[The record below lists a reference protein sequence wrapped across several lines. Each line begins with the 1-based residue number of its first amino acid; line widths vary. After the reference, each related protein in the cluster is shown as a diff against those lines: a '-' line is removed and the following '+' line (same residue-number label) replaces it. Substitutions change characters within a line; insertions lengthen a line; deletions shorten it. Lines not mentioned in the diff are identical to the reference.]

1 MRCRVL
7 LLLPFVC
14 AAAATAAPPDPNARL
29 QKLIAQRAEAV
40 VAEGTRLILGYGEAG
55 ALDAA
60 GLARAIAHE
69 RAALREAARA
79 MLLRADLDGDGAV
92 GAAER
97 ALHENT
103 LSARMR
109 AQMRTAFDQADADRD
124 GTASSA
130 EISAHAA
137 RVGLEKF
144 DETDA
149 ADLRAYLELD
159 QDGDGRLTVEEL
171 SRAVAERLRALRAA
185 PKPAKAL

>member
-1 MRCRVL
+1 M
-7 LLLPFVC
+7 LPFVC
-14 AAAATAAPPDPNARL
+14 AAAATAAPPDPDARL

-40 VAEGTRLILGYGEAG
+40 VAEGTRLILGYGADG

-109 AQMRTAFDQADADRD
+109 AQMRTAFDQADADGD

-130 EISAHAA
+130 EISTHAA
-137 RVGLEKF
+137 RLGLEKF

>member
-1 MRCRVL
+1 MRCRVF

-40 VAEGTRLILGYGEAG
+40 VAEGTRLILGYGDAG

-60 GLARAIAHE
+60 GL
-69 RAALREAARA
+69 
-79 MLLRADLDGDGAV
+79 
-92 GAAER
+92 
-97 ALHENT
+97 
-103 LSARMR
+103 
-109 AQMRTAFDQADADRD
+109 AQMRTAFDQADADGD
-124 GTASSA
+124 GAASSA

-149 ADLRAYLELD
+149 ADLRAYLDLD